1 MMPSVR
7 RHLLLGAAAAITV
20 VFAALAVM
28 LYLSVRHWLVAEFD
42 RGLLAQAESLKAATE
57 FHHGSV
63 RIDFD
68 GEQPAQFARGAH
80 AQYFELWDSSRPVA
94 KSPSLGDR
102 ELALRAARP
111 GQPQFG
117 FDSLPNG
124 DRGRAITMAFE
135 VRRQSEDR
143 EDTAA
148 PSAAGAASLT
158 LVVARDTFQLS
169 AALVHLGWLLGAAC
183 SAALVLCLILL
194 AWIIRRGL
202 RPVDAIAGRIARVGK
217 ESLSDRLALTG
228 VPLELRPIVDRL
240 NEMLSRLDAAFSRE
254 RAFTADVAHELRTP
268 LAGLETS
275 LEVCS
280 SRLRQPQDYQKVIG
294 RCLDVTRQMHAMVD
308 SLLVLARADAGTL
321 AVSRSTFRVD
331 ALVDES
337 WQTCADRAAQRKLH
351 LVRRGE
357 MSEPICADR
366 AKLRQVLDN
375 LFDNAVS
382 YADEGG
388 RVSFDLSSDAQSLL
402 LAVAN
407 TGSRLSQEQADHACQ
422 RFWRGD
428 AARSEAVRHCG
439 LGLSIAREL
448 VELLGGTLGVTSID
462 GGDFVVRVTLPIGTR
477 ATELPVTEPSSGAGS
492 GSVSSSATTSIS
504 RPLTTRAAGAPQS
517 AQHIS

>member
-1 MMPSVR
+1 MRSVR

-20 VFAALAVM
+20 VFAALAVI

-57 FHHGSV
+57 FHHGKV

-68 GEQPAQFARGAH
+68 GEQPAQFAPGAH
-80 AQYFELWDSSRPVA
+80 AQYFELWDSGRAVN
-94 KSPSLGDR
+94 KSPSLGGR
-102 ELALRAARP
+102 ELAFVAARP
-111 GQPQFG
+111 GQPQFE
-117 FDSLPNG
+117 FAALPGGNA
-124 DRGRAITMAFE
+124 GRQIAMAFE
-135 VRRQSEDR
+135 LRRESAEG
-143 EDTAA
+143 EAAA
-148 PSAAGAASLT
+148 PAVAGTSSLA

-169 AALVHLGWLLGAAC
+169 SALGHLRWLLGAAC
-183 SAALVLCLILL
+183 GTALVLCLILL

-217 ESLSDRLALTG
+217 GSLSDRLELTD
-228 VPLELRPIVDRL
+228 VPLELKPIVDRL
-240 NEMLSRLDAAFSRE
+240 NEMLAAFSRE
-254 RAFTADVAHELRTP
+254 RGFTADVAHELRTP

-275 LEVCS
+275 LEVCA
-280 SRLRQPQDYQKVIG
+280 SRLRRPQDYQNVIS
-294 RCLDVTRQMHAMVD
+294 RCLGVTRQMHAMVD

-321 AVSRSTFRVD
+321 AVARSTFRAD
-331 ALVDES
+331 ALVEES
-337 WQTCADRAAQRKLH
+337 WQTCTDRADRRKLH
-351 LVRRGE
+351 LLRTGE

-388 RVSFDLSSDAQSLL
+388 RVSVNLTSDAASMFLT
-402 LAVAN
+402 VAN

-428 AARSEAVRHCG
+428 AARTEAATHCG

-448 VELLGGTLGVTSID
+448 VELLGGTLRVTSIEE
-462 GGDFVVRVTLPIGTR
+462 GEFVVHLS
-477 ATELPVTEPSSGAGS
+477 LPVATHFAESPPASEPAPPSSTDRRPIP
-492 GSVSSSATTSIS
+492 VSA
-504 RPLTTRAAGAPQS
+504 
-517 AQHIS
+517 

>member
-1 MMPSVR
+1 MQSVR

-20 VFAALAVM
+20 VFAALAAL
-28 LYLSVRHWLVAEFD
+28 LYVSVRHWLVAEFD

-80 AQYFELWDSSRPVA
+80 AQYFELWDSGRPVN
-94 KSPSLGDR
+94 KSPSLGGR
-102 ELALRAARP
+102 QLAFVAARP
-111 GQPQFG
+111 GRPQFE
-117 FDSLPNG
+117 FAALPGGNA
-124 DRGRAITMAFE
+124 GRQIAMAFE
-135 VRRQSEDR
+135 LRREPGQGQDA
-143 EDTAA
+143 AA
-148 PSAAGAASLT
+148 PQGAVVSSLT
-158 LVVARDTFQLS
+158 LVVARDTFQLY
-169 AALVHLGWLLGAAC
+169 AALGHLRWLLGAAC
-183 SAALVLCLILL
+183 GAALVLCLILL

-217 ESLSDRLALTG
+217 GSLSDRLELSG
-228 VPLELRPIVDRL
+228 VPLELKPIVDRL
-240 NEMLSRLDAAFSRE
+240 NEMLARLEAAFSRE

-275 LEVCS
+275 LEVCA
-280 SRLRQPQDYQKVIG
+280 SRVRQPQDYQKVIG
-294 RCLDVTRQMHAMVD
+294 RCLGVTRQMHAMVD

-321 AVSRSTFRVD
+321 AISCSTFRAEAWVH
-331 ALVDES
+331 ES

-351 LVRRGE
+351 LVRTGD

-388 RVSFDLSSDAQSLL
+388 RVSVHLSAEDGSML

-428 AARSEAVRHCG
+428 AARTEAVTHCG
-439 LGLSIAREL
+439 LGLSIAKEL
-448 VELLGGTLGVTSID
+448 MKLLGGTLRVTSVER
-462 GGDFVVRVTLPIGTR
+462 GEFVVHLALPLGTP
-477 ATELPVTEPSSGAGS
+477 ATESQPGLESASPTSPDVQPVPV
-492 GSVSSSATTSIS
+492 SV
-504 RPLTTRAAGAPQS
+504 
-517 AQHIS
+517 